1 MSSDSIRIVNYK
13 SKENFQFE
21 ICLNFNWVQTLR
33 EKSHKFT
40 KYPSGHDFNIV
51 NLDGLNCIQKFE
63 VPLQM
68 AIKA

>member
-13 SKENFQFE
+13 YQENFQFE
-21 ICLNFNWVQTLR
+21 TCLNFKGVQTFR

-40 KYPSGHDFNIV
+40 KYPSSHDFNTV
-51 NLDGLNCIQKFE
+51 NLDGLTCIQKFE
-63 VPLQM
+63 VPLQV